1 MRPLS
6 MKRLFF
12 CLLALSLVVTA
23 CNQAST
29 ARISATIEGAPNT
42 AIVLEKLN
50 YNRLQTIDTIR
61 TDGAGQFNYKV
72 RLKGNEPYFYYL
84 YREGSPIASLILL
97 PSDQVTVVVPQE
109 GRFTVEGS
117 EESTLFQEVNE
128 AYARASDQIRNLT
141 ASITDE
147 TPEAK
152 VKEVNQQLSKLYVD
166 YKRSAIRHMVT
177 HPHSITSAVMAFQK
191 FGDDLPVFGQESD
204 FVILQAVRD
213 SLSSVYPKSEFLTAL
228 RDEVDSRA
236 RNMELSSRLGDVV
249 VINFP
254 ELMLPDMEGQ
264 TRRLSELDGKVIVGT
279 RAHKQRTMSFNAFN
293 SVNFPLPAIIR
304 AGRIVRD
311 GGVGMALGDIWPDGS
326 GDVAAAAGPLV
337 YDQLNERVIVL
348 RLTPGLSPRV
358 FDLLAGDFDAI
369 VLETFG
375 IGGIPEYE
383 RASFERAIFGWVE
396 SGHTLAL
403 TTQVSEEGLDLGVYE
418 VGRAYAE
425 NADILKGDD
434 MTTEALVAK
443 TMWALGQSK
452 DPEVVRE
459 LFYRTVNHDRNPR

>member
-97 PSDQVTVVVPQE
+97 PSDQVTVVVPQD

-117 EESTLFQEVNE
+117 EESKLFQEVNE

-264 TRRLSELDGKVIVGT
+264 TRRLSELDGKVIVLSFWSVGQTEHKLFNVDLVDLYKKYHAQGLEVYQVSLDIDKGVWASTVRSQNLPWINVNDGLGVDSPAVATYNVTRIPTMFVIGRDGDILGT
-279 RAHKQRTMSFNAFN
+279 DVFEKDALEQ
-293 SVNFPLPAIIR
+293 
-304 AGRIVRD
+304 IVRK
-311 GGVGMALGDIWPDGS
+311 AL
-326 GDVAAAAGPLV
+326 
-337 YDQLNERVIVL
+337 
-348 RLTPGLSPRV
+348 
-358 FDLLAGDFDAI
+358 
-369 VLETFG
+369 
-375 IGGIPEYE
+375 
-383 RASFERAIFGWVE
+383 
-396 SGHTLAL
+396 
-403 TTQVSEEGLDLGVYE
+403 
-418 VGRAYAE
+418 
-425 NADILKGDD
+425 
-434 MTTEALVAK
+434 
-443 TMWALGQSK
+443 
-452 DPEVVRE
+452 
-459 LFYRTVNHDRNPR
+459 

>member
-166 YKRSAIRHMVT
+166 YKRQAIRYMVT

-264 TRRLSELDGKVIVGT
+264 TRRLSELDGKVIVLSFWRVGQTEHKLFNVDLVDLYKKYHAQGLEVYQVSLDIDKGVWASTVRSQNLPWINVNDGLGVDSPAVATYNVTRIPTMFVIGRDGDILGT
-279 RAHKQRTMSFNAFN
+279 DVFEKDALEQ
-293 SVNFPLPAIIR
+293 
-304 AGRIVRD
+304 IVRK
-311 GGVGMALGDIWPDGS
+311 AL
-326 GDVAAAAGPLV
+326 
-337 YDQLNERVIVL
+337 
-348 RLTPGLSPRV
+348 
-358 FDLLAGDFDAI
+358 
-369 VLETFG
+369 
-375 IGGIPEYE
+375 
-383 RASFERAIFGWVE
+383 
-396 SGHTLAL
+396 
-403 TTQVSEEGLDLGVYE
+403 
-418 VGRAYAE
+418 
-425 NADILKGDD
+425 
-434 MTTEALVAK
+434 
-443 TMWALGQSK
+443 
-452 DPEVVRE
+452 
-459 LFYRTVNHDRNPR
+459 

>member
-12 CLLALSLVVTA
+12 SLLALALVATA

-128 AYARASDQIRNLT
+128 ACARASDQIRNLT

-166 YKRSAIRHMVT
+166 YKRQAIRHMVT

-264 TRRLSELDGKVIVGT
+264 TRRLSELDGKVIVLSFWSVGQTEHKLFNVDLVDLYKKYHAQGLEVYQVSLDIDKGVWASTVRSQNLPWINVNDGLGVDSPAVATYNVTRIPTMFVIGRDGEILGT
-279 RAHKQRTMSFNAFN
+279 DVFEKDALEQ
-293 SVNFPLPAIIR
+293 
-304 AGRIVRD
+304 IVRK
-311 GGVGMALGDIWPDGS
+311 AL
-326 GDVAAAAGPLV
+326 
-337 YDQLNERVIVL
+337 
-348 RLTPGLSPRV
+348 
-358 FDLLAGDFDAI
+358 
-369 VLETFG
+369 
-375 IGGIPEYE
+375 
-383 RASFERAIFGWVE
+383 
-396 SGHTLAL
+396 
-403 TTQVSEEGLDLGVYE
+403 
-418 VGRAYAE
+418 
-425 NADILKGDD
+425 
-434 MTTEALVAK
+434 
-443 TMWALGQSK
+443 
-452 DPEVVRE
+452 
-459 LFYRTVNHDRNPR
+459 

>member
-191 FGDDLPVFGQESD
+191 FGNDLPVFGQESD

-254 ELMLPDMEGQ
+254 ELMLPDMEGK
-264 TRRLSELDGKVIVGT
+264 TRRLSELDGKVIVLSFWSVGQTEHKLFNVDLVDLYKKYHAQGLEVYQVSLDIDKGVWASTVRSQNLPWINVNDGLGVDSPAVATYNVTRIPTMFVIGRDGDILGT
-279 RAHKQRTMSFNAFN
+279 DVFEKDALEQ
-293 SVNFPLPAIIR
+293 
-304 AGRIVRD
+304 IVRK
-311 GGVGMALGDIWPDGS
+311 AL
-326 GDVAAAAGPLV
+326 
-337 YDQLNERVIVL
+337 
-348 RLTPGLSPRV
+348 
-358 FDLLAGDFDAI
+358 
-369 VLETFG
+369 
-375 IGGIPEYE
+375 
-383 RASFERAIFGWVE
+383 
-396 SGHTLAL
+396 
-403 TTQVSEEGLDLGVYE
+403 
-418 VGRAYAE
+418 
-425 NADILKGDD
+425 
-434 MTTEALVAK
+434 
-443 TMWALGQSK
+443 
-452 DPEVVRE
+452 
-459 LFYRTVNHDRNPR
+459 

>member
-1 MRPLS
+1 MRPLP

-12 CLLALSLVVTA
+12 CLLALALVVTA
-23 CNQAST
+23 CDQAST
-29 ARISATIEGAPNT
+29 ARISATIEGAPNA
-42 AIVLEKLN
+42 AIILQKLN

-61 TDGAGQFNYKV
+61 TDGSGQFNYKV

-128 AYARASDQIRNLT
+128 AYAHASDQIRNLT
-141 ASITDE
+141 ASITDQ

-228 RDEVDSRA
+228 RDEVDARA

-254 ELMLPDMEGQ
+254 ELILPDMDGQ
-264 TRRLSELDGKVIVGT
+264 TRRLSELDGKVIVLSFWSVGQTEHKLFNVDLVDLYKKYHAQGLEVYQVSLDIDKGVWASTVRSQNLPWINVNDGLGVDSPAVTTYNVNRIPAMFVIGRDGDILGT
-279 RAHKQRTMSFNAFN
+279 DVFEKDALEQ
-293 SVNFPLPAIIR
+293 
-304 AGRIVRD
+304 IVRK
-311 GGVGMALGDIWPDGS
+311 AL
-326 GDVAAAAGPLV
+326 
-337 YDQLNERVIVL
+337 
-348 RLTPGLSPRV
+348 
-358 FDLLAGDFDAI
+358 
-369 VLETFG
+369 
-375 IGGIPEYE
+375 
-383 RASFERAIFGWVE
+383 
-396 SGHTLAL
+396 
-403 TTQVSEEGLDLGVYE
+403 
-418 VGRAYAE
+418 
-425 NADILKGDD
+425 
-434 MTTEALVAK
+434 
-443 TMWALGQSK
+443 
-452 DPEVVRE
+452 
-459 LFYRTVNHDRNPR
+459 

>member
-166 YKRSAIRHMVT
+166 YKRQAIRHMVT

-236 RNMELSSRLGDVV
+236 RNMELSSRLGDAV

-264 TRRLSELDGKVIVGT
+264 TRRLSELDGKVIVLSFWSVGQTEHKLFNVDLVDLYKKYHAQGLEVYQVSLDIDKGVWASTVRSQNLPWINVNDGLGVDSPAVATYNVTRIPTMFVIGRDGDILGT
-279 RAHKQRTMSFNAFN
+279 DVFEKDALEQ
-293 SVNFPLPAIIR
+293 
-304 AGRIVRD
+304 IVRK
-311 GGVGMALGDIWPDGS
+311 
-326 GDVAAAAGPLV
+326 
-337 YDQLNERVIVL
+337 VL
-348 RLTPGLSPRV
+348 
-358 FDLLAGDFDAI
+358 
-369 VLETFG
+369 
-375 IGGIPEYE
+375 
-383 RASFERAIFGWVE
+383 
-396 SGHTLAL
+396 
-403 TTQVSEEGLDLGVYE
+403 
-418 VGRAYAE
+418 
-425 NADILKGDD
+425 
-434 MTTEALVAK
+434 
-443 TMWALGQSK
+443 
-452 DPEVVRE
+452 
-459 LFYRTVNHDRNPR
+459 

>member
-1 MRPLS
+1 MRPLP

-12 CLLALSLVVTA
+12 CLLALALVVTA
-23 CNQAST
+23 CDQAST

-152 VKEVNQQLSKLYVD
+152 VREVNQQLSKLYVD
-166 YKRSAIRHMVT
+166 YKRQAIRHMVT

-191 FGDDLPVFGQESD
+191 FGDNLPVFGQESD

-264 TRRLSELDGKVIVGT
+264 TSRLSELDGKVIVLSFWSVGQTEHKLFNVDLVDLYKKYHAQGLEVYQVSLDIDKGVWASTVRSQNLPWINVNDGLGVDSPAVATYNVTRIPTMFVIGRDGEILGT
-279 RAHKQRTMSFNAFN
+279 DVFEKDALEQ
-293 SVNFPLPAIIR
+293 
-304 AGRIVRD
+304 IVRK
-311 GGVGMALGDIWPDGS
+311 AL
-326 GDVAAAAGPLV
+326 
-337 YDQLNERVIVL
+337 
-348 RLTPGLSPRV
+348 
-358 FDLLAGDFDAI
+358 
-369 VLETFG
+369 
-375 IGGIPEYE
+375 
-383 RASFERAIFGWVE
+383 
-396 SGHTLAL
+396 
-403 TTQVSEEGLDLGVYE
+403 
-418 VGRAYAE
+418 
-425 NADILKGDD
+425 
-434 MTTEALVAK
+434 
-443 TMWALGQSK
+443 
-452 DPEVVRE
+452 
-459 LFYRTVNHDRNPR
+459 

>member
-1 MRPLS
+1 MKKILIIATGGTIASTPGGDGLAPGLTGEELAAYVPELADIAQVEVVQPMNIDSTNMRPADWVAISRTIMGAYEDFDGFVVLHGTDT
-6 MKRLFF
+6 MAYTAA
-12 CLLALSLVVTA
+12 ALSYLI
-23 CNQAST
+23 QGS
-29 ARISATIEGAPNT
+29 PKP
-42 AIVLEKLN
+42 IVLTGSQQPMANPFTDARLN
-50 YNRLQTIDTIR
+50 
-61 TDGAGQFNYKV
+61 
-72 RLKGNEPYFYYL
+72 L
-84 YREGSPIASLILL
+84 YQSVL
-97 PSDQVTVVVPQE
+97 
-109 GRFTVEGS
+109 
-117 EESTLFQEVNE
+117 
-128 AYARASDQIRNLT
+128 YAT
-141 ASITDE
+141 
-147 TPEAK
+147 
-152 VKEVNQQLSKLYVD
+152 
-166 YKRSAIRHMVT
+166 
-177 HPHSITSAVMAFQK
+177 
-191 FGDDLPVFGQESD
+191 DDLSRDVTIVFG
-204 FVILQAVRD
+204 
-213 SLSSVYPKSEFLTAL
+213 
-228 RDEVDSRA
+228 
-236 RNMELSSRLGDVV
+236 
-249 VINFP
+249 
-254 ELMLPDMEGQ
+254 GQ
-264 TRRLSELDGKVIVGT
+264 VIVGT

-311 GGVGMALGDIWPDGS
+311 GGVGMALGDIWPGGA
-326 GDVAAAAGPLV
+326 GDVAGAAGPLV
-337 YDQLNERVIVL
+337 YDRLNERVIVL

>member
-1 MRPLS
+1 MASIFSRIVAGEIPSWKVAEDENYYAFLDINPLAEGHTLVIPKKEVDYIFDLDDETYAGLWQFAARVAKAVRAAVPCKRVGVAVPGYGSAARAYPSGPAPDRRGYGFPQGEKTAFPRALRRHRDRHFRGIQPMRPLS

-204 FVILQAVRD
+204 FVILQAVR
-213 SLSSVYPKSEFLTAL
+213 SS
-228 RDEVDSRA
+228 
-236 RNMELSSRLGDVV
+236 
-249 VINFP
+249 
-254 ELMLPDMEGQ
+254 
-264 TRRLSELDGKVIVGT
+264 
-279 RAHKQRTMSFNAFN
+279 
-293 SVNFPLPAIIR
+293 
-304 AGRIVRD
+304 
-311 GGVGMALGDIWPDGS
+311 
-326 GDVAAAAGPLV
+326 
-337 YDQLNERVIVL
+337 
-348 RLTPGLSPRV
+348 
-358 FDLLAGDFDAI
+358 
-369 VLETFG
+369 
-375 IGGIPEYE
+375 
-383 RASFERAIFGWVE
+383 
-396 SGHTLAL
+396 
-403 TTQVSEEGLDLGVYE
+403 
-418 VGRAYAE
+418 
-425 NADILKGDD
+425 
-434 MTTEALVAK
+434 
-443 TMWALGQSK
+443 
-452 DPEVVRE
+452 
-459 LFYRTVNHDRNPR
+459 

>member
-61 TDGAGQFNYKV
+61 TDAAGQFNYKV

-264 TRRLSELDGKVIVGT
+264 TRRLSELDGKVIVLSFWSVGQTEHKLFNVDLVDLYKKYHAQGLEVYQVSLDIDKGVWASTVRSQNLPWINVNDGLGVDSPAVATYNVTRIPTMFVIGRDGDILGT
-279 RAHKQRTMSFNAFN
+279 DVFEKDALEQ
-293 SVNFPLPAIIR
+293 
-304 AGRIVRD
+304 IVRK
-311 GGVGMALGDIWPDGS
+311 AL
-326 GDVAAAAGPLV
+326 
-337 YDQLNERVIVL
+337 
-348 RLTPGLSPRV
+348 
-358 FDLLAGDFDAI
+358 
-369 VLETFG
+369 
-375 IGGIPEYE
+375 
-383 RASFERAIFGWVE
+383 
-396 SGHTLAL
+396 
-403 TTQVSEEGLDLGVYE
+403 
-418 VGRAYAE
+418 
-425 NADILKGDD
+425 
-434 MTTEALVAK
+434 
-443 TMWALGQSK
+443 
-452 DPEVVRE
+452 
-459 LFYRTVNHDRNPR
+459 

>member
-1 MRPLS
+1 MRPLP

-12 CLLALSLVVTA
+12 CLLALVLVVTA

-166 YKRSAIRHMVT
+166 YKRQAIRHMVT

-254 ELMLPDMEGQ
+254 ELMLPDMEGK
-264 TRRLSELDGKVIVGT
+264 TRRLSELDGKVIVLSFWSVGQTEHKLFNVDLVDLYKKYHAQGLEVYQVSLDIDKGVWASTVRSQNLPWINVNDGLGVDSPAVATYNVTRIPTMFVIGRDGDILGT
-279 RAHKQRTMSFNAFN
+279 DVFEKDALEQ
-293 SVNFPLPAIIR
+293 
-304 AGRIVRD
+304 IVRK
-311 GGVGMALGDIWPDGS
+311 AL
-326 GDVAAAAGPLV
+326 
-337 YDQLNERVIVL
+337 
-348 RLTPGLSPRV
+348 
-358 FDLLAGDFDAI
+358 
-369 VLETFG
+369 
-375 IGGIPEYE
+375 
-383 RASFERAIFGWVE
+383 
-396 SGHTLAL
+396 
-403 TTQVSEEGLDLGVYE
+403 
-418 VGRAYAE
+418 
-425 NADILKGDD
+425 
-434 MTTEALVAK
+434 
-443 TMWALGQSK
+443 
-452 DPEVVRE
+452 
-459 LFYRTVNHDRNPR
+459 

>member
-23 CNQAST
+23 CNQAPT

-264 TRRLSELDGKVIVGT
+264 TRRLSELDGKVIVLSFWSVGQTEHKLFNVDLVDLYKKYHAQGLEVYQVSLDIDKGVWASTVRSQNLPWINVNDGLGVDSPAVATYNVTRIPTMFVIGRDGDILGT
-279 RAHKQRTMSFNAFN
+279 DVFEKDALEQ
-293 SVNFPLPAIIR
+293 
-304 AGRIVRD
+304 IVRK
-311 GGVGMALGDIWPDGS
+311 AL
-326 GDVAAAAGPLV
+326 
-337 YDQLNERVIVL
+337 
-348 RLTPGLSPRV
+348 
-358 FDLLAGDFDAI
+358 
-369 VLETFG
+369 
-375 IGGIPEYE
+375 
-383 RASFERAIFGWVE
+383 
-396 SGHTLAL
+396 
-403 TTQVSEEGLDLGVYE
+403 
-418 VGRAYAE
+418 
-425 NADILKGDD
+425 
-434 MTTEALVAK
+434 
-443 TMWALGQSK
+443 
-452 DPEVVRE
+452 
-459 LFYRTVNHDRNPR
+459 

>member
-1 MRPLS
+1 M
-6 MKRLFF
+6 
-12 CLLALSLVVTA
+12 
-23 CNQAST
+23 
-29 ARISATIEGAPNT
+29 
-42 AIVLEKLN
+42 
-50 YNRLQTIDTIR
+50 
-61 TDGAGQFNYKV
+61 
-72 RLKGNEPYFYYL
+72 
-84 YREGSPIASLILL
+84 
-97 PSDQVTVVVPQE
+97 PQE

-264 TRRLSELDGKVIVGT
+264 TRRLSELDGKVIVLSFWSVGQTEHKLFNVDLVDLYKKYHAQGLEVYQVSLDIDKGVWASTVRSQNLPWINVNDGLGVDSPAVATYNVTRIPTMFVIGRDGDILGT
-279 RAHKQRTMSFNAFN
+279 DVFEKDALEQ
-293 SVNFPLPAIIR
+293 
-304 AGRIVRD
+304 IVRK
-311 GGVGMALGDIWPDGS
+311 AL
-326 GDVAAAAGPLV
+326 
-337 YDQLNERVIVL
+337 
-348 RLTPGLSPRV
+348 
-358 FDLLAGDFDAI
+358 
-369 VLETFG
+369 
-375 IGGIPEYE
+375 
-383 RASFERAIFGWVE
+383 
-396 SGHTLAL
+396 
-403 TTQVSEEGLDLGVYE
+403 
-418 VGRAYAE
+418 
-425 NADILKGDD
+425 
-434 MTTEALVAK
+434 
-443 TMWALGQSK
+443 
-452 DPEVVRE
+452 
-459 LFYRTVNHDRNPR
+459 

>member
-61 TDGAGQFNYKV
+61 TDAAGQFNYKV

-147 TPEAK
+147 TPEAI

-264 TRRLSELDGKVIVGT
+264 TRRLSELDGKVIVLSFWSVGQTEHKLFNVDLVDLYKKYHAQGLEVYQVSLDIDKGVWASTVRSQNLPWINVNDGLGVDSPAVATYNVTRIPTMFVIGRDGDILGT
-279 RAHKQRTMSFNAFN
+279 DVFEKDALEQ
-293 SVNFPLPAIIR
+293 
-304 AGRIVRD
+304 IVRK
-311 GGVGMALGDIWPDGS
+311 AL
-326 GDVAAAAGPLV
+326 
-337 YDQLNERVIVL
+337 
-348 RLTPGLSPRV
+348 
-358 FDLLAGDFDAI
+358 
-369 VLETFG
+369 
-375 IGGIPEYE
+375 
-383 RASFERAIFGWVE
+383 
-396 SGHTLAL
+396 
-403 TTQVSEEGLDLGVYE
+403 
-418 VGRAYAE
+418 
-425 NADILKGDD
+425 
-434 MTTEALVAK
+434 
-443 TMWALGQSK
+443 
-452 DPEVVRE
+452 
-459 LFYRTVNHDRNPR
+459 

>member
-12 CLLALSLVVTA
+12 SLLSLALVATA

-166 YKRSAIRHMVT
+166 YKRQAIRHMVT

-264 TRRLSELDGKVIVGT
+264 TRRLSELDGKVIVLSFWSVGQTEHKLFNVDLVDLYKKYHAQGLEVYQVSLDIDKGVWASTVRSQNLPWINVNDGLGVDSPAVATYNVTRIPTMFVIGRDGEILGT
-279 RAHKQRTMSFNAFN
+279 DVFEKDALEQ
-293 SVNFPLPAIIR
+293 
-304 AGRIVRD
+304 IVRK
-311 GGVGMALGDIWPDGS
+311 AL
-326 GDVAAAAGPLV
+326 
-337 YDQLNERVIVL
+337 
-348 RLTPGLSPRV
+348 
-358 FDLLAGDFDAI
+358 
-369 VLETFG
+369 
-375 IGGIPEYE
+375 
-383 RASFERAIFGWVE
+383 
-396 SGHTLAL
+396 
-403 TTQVSEEGLDLGVYE
+403 
-418 VGRAYAE
+418 
-425 NADILKGDD
+425 
-434 MTTEALVAK
+434 
-443 TMWALGQSK
+443 
-452 DPEVVRE
+452 
-459 LFYRTVNHDRNPR
+459 

>member
-1 MRPLS
+1 MRPFP

-12 CLLALSLVVTA
+12 CLLALALVVTA
-23 CNQAST
+23 CDQAST

-152 VKEVNQQLSKLYVD
+152 VKEVNQQLSKLYID
-166 YKRSAIRHMVT
+166 YKRSAIKYMVT
-177 HPHSITSAVMAFQK
+177 HPHSITSAVVAFQK

-213 SLSSVYPKSEFLTAL
+213 SLASVYPKSEFLTAL
-228 RDEVDSRA
+228 RDVVDARA

-264 TRRLSELDGKVIVGT
+264 TRRLSELDGKVIVLSFWSVGQTEHKLFNVDLVDLYKKYHAQGLEVYQVSLDIDKGVWASTVRSQNLPWINVNDGLGVDSPAVATYNVTRIPTMFVIGRDGEILGT
-279 RAHKQRTMSFNAFN
+279 DVFEKDALEQ
-293 SVNFPLPAIIR
+293 
-304 AGRIVRD
+304 IVRK
-311 GGVGMALGDIWPDGS
+311 AL
-326 GDVAAAAGPLV
+326 
-337 YDQLNERVIVL
+337 
-348 RLTPGLSPRV
+348 
-358 FDLLAGDFDAI
+358 
-369 VLETFG
+369 
-375 IGGIPEYE
+375 
-383 RASFERAIFGWVE
+383 
-396 SGHTLAL
+396 
-403 TTQVSEEGLDLGVYE
+403 
-418 VGRAYAE
+418 
-425 NADILKGDD
+425 
-434 MTTEALVAK
+434 
-443 TMWALGQSK
+443 
-452 DPEVVRE
+452 
-459 LFYRTVNHDRNPR
+459 

>member
-1 MRPLS
+1 

-12 CLLALSLVVTA
+12 CLLALALVVTA
-23 CNQAST
+23 CNQAPT
-29 ARISATIEGAPNT
+29 ARISATIEGSPNT

-264 TRRLSELDGKVIVGT
+264 TRRLSELDGKVIVLSFWSVGQTEHKLFNVDLVDLYKKYHAQGLEVYQVSLDIDKGVWASTVRSQNLPWINVNDGLGVDSPAVATYNVTRIPTMFVIGRDGDILGT
-279 RAHKQRTMSFNAFN
+279 DVFEKDALEQ
-293 SVNFPLPAIIR
+293 
-304 AGRIVRD
+304 IVRK
-311 GGVGMALGDIWPDGS
+311 AL
-326 GDVAAAAGPLV
+326 
-337 YDQLNERVIVL
+337 
-348 RLTPGLSPRV
+348 
-358 FDLLAGDFDAI
+358 
-369 VLETFG
+369 
-375 IGGIPEYE
+375 
-383 RASFERAIFGWVE
+383 
-396 SGHTLAL
+396 
-403 TTQVSEEGLDLGVYE
+403 
-418 VGRAYAE
+418 
-425 NADILKGDD
+425 
-434 MTTEALVAK
+434 
-443 TMWALGQSK
+443 
-452 DPEVVRE
+452 
-459 LFYRTVNHDRNPR
+459 